1 MVSRTLIPQL
11 SRLSVRPHKAI
22 QVGADV
28 ICPNPFVLRPAFAA
42 LCVAMAYYGGT
53 KIGFALT
60 PSHDPI
66 ATFWPPNAILLA
78 VLLLSPRRM
87 WWILLLAVLPAHLLV
102 QLQTGVPLLTSL
114 GWFAGNTGEALLGA
128 VLISRFE
135 KRGLLFD
142 SIRGVIIF
150 LVFGVLIAPLTTSF
164 LDAAVV
170 VVTGWGNHYW
180 QLWLSRLFSNM
191 LAELTLVPTI
201 VVMASGG
208 IARFQKA
215 TLARYAEACLLIIG
229 TLLVSTLV
237 FGGEQAARNSIP
249 ALIYTPLPFLLWA
262 SVRFGPGGLGAS
274 LFVVAML
281 SVWNAMHGRGPF
293 TSDSLA
299 DNVISLQTF
308 LCVITVPLMLLAAIV
323 TERRRSEESLIN
335 LSGKLI
341 GAQEQERRRIG
352 RELHDDIGQR
362 LTALAIELHQFRGE
376 LMLNAPPRVDK
387 LCAQVSEICTA
398 IREVSHGLYS
408 SQLEYLG
415 LGPAIRYLC
424 QDTRLE
430 TSRQIKFL
438 ENNLPSHLPS
448 EISLCLY
455 RVAQEG
461 LHNIARHSHAQS
473 AAIELKAHNGSL
485 FLEIADDGVGFTPGQ
500 RLGSGL
506 GLDSMRE
513 RLRSV
518 GGGLEITSAPRRGT
532 RIEAW
537 VPLKNGS
544 RS

>member
-1 MVSRTLIPQL
+1 MA
-11 SRLSVRPHKAI
+11 RPHDEGKLDEAVTGRNNRVFRIALTAFGLAI
-22 QVGADV
+22 G
-28 ICPNPFVLRPAFAA
+28 
-42 LCVAMAYYGGT
+42 YYGGT
-53 KIGFALT
+53 IIGFALT
-60 PSHDPI
+60 PSNQPI

-78 VLLLSPRRM
+78 VLLLNRRRV
-87 WWILLLAVLPAHLLV
+87 WWIFVLAVLPVHLFV
-102 QLQTGVPLLTSL
+102 QLRSGVPLLTSI
-114 GWFAGNTGEALLGA
+114 GWFAGNAGEALLGA
-128 VLISRFE
+128 LLITRFE
-135 KRGLLFD
+135 KVELLFKT
-142 SIRGVIIF
+142 IRGVIVF
-150 LVFGVLIAPLTTSF
+150 LIFGVLAAPLITSF

-170 VVTGWGNHYW
+170 VVTGMGSQYW
-180 QLWLSRLFSNM
+180 HFWLSRLFSNM

-201 VVMASGG
+201 VVISLRGVSWPMK
-208 IARFQKA
+208 RNP
-215 TLARYAEACLLIIG
+215 ARYAEACLLIVG
-229 TLLVSTLV
+229 TVLISTLV

-274 LFVVAML
+274 LFVVATF

-299 DNVISLQTF
+299 DNVIALQTF
-308 LCVITVPLMLLAAIV
+308 LCVITVPLMLLAAII
-323 TERRRSEESLIN
+323 TERRRSEVSLMN

-341 GAQEQERRRIG
+341 DAQEQERRRIG

-387 LCAQVSEICTA
+387 LCSQVSEICTA

-438 ENNLPSHLPS
+438 EYNLPSHLPS

-455 RVAQEG
+455 RVAQEA
-461 LHNIARHSHAQS
+461 LQNIARHSHAQS
-473 AAIELKAHNGSL
+473 AAIELKAQNGSL
-485 FLEIADDGVGFTPGQ
+485 FLEIADDGVGFTPAQ

-544 RS
+544 RP